1 MSKDNWKNITAV
13 KNKESVWD
21 KTLPTDV
28 RREIVLK
35 AYHGNELAAARAL
48 KNLANATR
56 DKEAKVLAATDAVF
70 LLKMSQEFA
79 NPHVA
84 SQPYNDGRLPKKEG
98 FNKNEAE

>member
-1 MSKDNWKNITAV
+1 MAKDNWKNITAV

-21 KTLPTDV
+21 KTLPADV
-28 RREIVLK
+28 RRDIVLK

-79 NPHVA
+79 SPHAA
-84 SQPYNDGRLPKKEG
+84 SQPYYEG
-98 FNKNEAE
+98 QPPENGITEKNQLE